1 MIAKAEH
8 KYIRMSPT
16 KVRLVLDLLRH
27 QPVPKALATL
37 LTINKRAK
45 EPLSKILKSAVAN
58 AKVKGFAPEQL
69 VVSKAV
75 CNVGPVWKRFK
86 AAAFGR
92 AVPILRRTAHVKIEL
107 DLKKQ

>member
-1 MIAKAEH
+1 MIAKAEN

-16 KVRLVLDLLRH
+16 KVRLVIDLIRN
-27 QPVPKALATL
+27 QDVPKALAILT
-37 LTINKRAK
+37 TINKRAK
-45 EPLSKILKSAVAN
+45 EHLIKILKSAVAN

-69 VVSKAV
+69 YVSKAV

-92 AVPILRRTAHVKIEL
+92 ATPVLRRTSHIKIEL